1 MRGNVAL
8 PKNIFFLTDFYLAKN
23 EQLEPRLTI
32 AKYAAERGL
41 NRFGG
46 EFLFIRTEDVSNLKK
61 QAQQALGIKE
71 QLDSLFDKTY
81 FSIHAPW
88 VPFEKT
94 GFEFGKTQFNNILQ
108 LLDFCP
114 EFVKILNVH
123 AGTVSL
129 EYWNKK
135 LKNNPNQKKQNM
147 ELVRNRLDELADLD
161 SRICVETLF
170 APLDEENGANYLAN
184 LPKDVL
190 QLAKNK
196 KVGITVDTAH
206 AGMTIESCK
215 KMIQNR
221 ELFNG
226 YFENEWD
233 EIKKT
238 ALGGRKE
245 FTAFGKKINHIH
257 FNDFKSGEKAVP
269 AGLADGA
276 IPGLG
281 TTPKK
286 ELYEWL
292 NALAEGS
299 GKKEIGAALEIKEK
313 SYGKLKNQQKTIQII
328 ADYYGL

>member
-1 MRGNVAL
+1 MRL
-8 PKNIFFLTDFYLAKN
+8 PKNIFFLTDFYPAKN
-23 EQLEPRLTI
+23 EQLEPRLRI
-32 AKYAAERGL
+32 AKYAAEQGL
-41 NRFGG
+41 TRFGG
-46 EFLFIRTEDVSNLKK
+46 EFLFIRSEDVLNLKK
-61 QAQQALGIKE
+61 QGRLAVLVREK
-71 QLDSLFDKTY
+71 LSSLFDKTY
-81 FSIHAPW
+81 FSIHVPW
-88 VPFEKT
+88 LPFEKT
-94 GFEFGKTQFNNILQ
+94 GFELGKTQFNSIRQ

-129 EYWNKK
+129 EYWNQK
-135 LKNNPNQKKQNM
+135 LKNNPKQKKQNR
-147 ELVRNRLDELADLD
+147 ELVLNRLDELADLD
-161 SRICVETLF
+161 DRICVETLF

-184 LPKDVL
+184 LPMDII

-215 KMIQNR
+215 KMIQNK

-226 YFENEWD
+226 YFEDEWN

-238 ALGGRKE
+238 ASDGRKA

-257 FNDFKSGEKAVP
+257 FNDFKFGENALPV
-269 AGLADGA
+269 GSADGA

-281 TTPKK
+281 TTQKK

-292 NALAEGS
+292 NALAKASE
-299 GKKEIGAALEIKEK
+299 KKEIGATLEIKEK
-313 SYGKLKNQQKTIQII
+313 SYDNLKNQQKTIQII
-328 ADYYGL
+328 ADYYGLEKN